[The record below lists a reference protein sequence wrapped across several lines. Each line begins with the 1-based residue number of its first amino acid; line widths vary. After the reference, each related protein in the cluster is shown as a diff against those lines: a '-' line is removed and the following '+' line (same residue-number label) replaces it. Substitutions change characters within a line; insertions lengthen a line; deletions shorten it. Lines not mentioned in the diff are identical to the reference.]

1 MPNTKRIDI
10 DDPDVNMDAGQR
22 LLYQG
27 ELFTGEVEERLG
39 DRVISL
45 DVYVDGV
52 PDGIEREWYNDG
64 TLRSEGL
71 IRAGRA
77 VGYCR
82 AWHQNGTPVEEQLFN
97 DGGFLVKERKWDEQ
111 GNLTR
116 NGEVASRGP
125 STYE

>member
-10 DDPDVNMDAGQR
+10 DDPDVDMDAGQR

-45 DVYVDGV
+45 DVYVDGIQ
-52 PDGIEREWYNDG
+52 DGIEREWYEDG

-71 IRAGRA
+71 VRRGRA
-77 VGYCR
+77 VGFCR
-82 AWHQNGTPVEEQLFN
+82 EWHQNGTLAVEQVF
-97 DGGFLVKERKWDEQ
+97 DDAGFLVKERKWDEQ
-111 GNLTR
+111 GQPTR
-116 NGEVASRGP
+116 DWEAAPQGP